1 MTSDQRDYSYAEDE
15 ELVGQFL
22 DWTGDAVKELR
33 TIADTLEAG
42 TGDSTEAAERIY
54 DLSHNIKGMGSSFNF
69 DLMTAVGT
77 SLCRYIKHGSNPI
90 SPKVIDAHVRIFEV
104 VLANRITGDGGEKG
118 RALQNR
124 LAEIIASE
132 SS

>member
-1 MTSDQRDYSYAEDE
+1 MTGDQGNYSYAEDE

-22 DWTGDAVKELR
+22 NWTGDAVKELR
-33 TIADTLEAG
+33 TIADGLEERQPAASDAG
-42 TGDSTEAAERIY
+42 DRIY

-77 SLCRYIKHGSNPI
+77 SLCRYIKHSGDTI
-90 SPKVIDAHVRIFEV
+90 SAKVIDAHVRIFEV
-104 VLANRITGDGGEKG
+104 VLEHRITGDGGEKG
-118 RALQNR
+118 AALQKR

-132 SS
+132 S